1 MAFDFAAAKKRVRRI
16 VHDTLA
22 ITAEYDDADTVEP
35 VPLRVRW
42 HYKQTVVGDLEAQ
55 GYPQSI
61 DTINKVVFDREE
73 LAAKNVVISRGG
85 RLKFTADGFGNAVVA
100 VDTKDTMAG
109 PTEEI
114 WYVGRQPDGELNP

>member
-1 MAFDFAAAKKRVRRI
+1 MAFDFAAAKARTRRI

-22 ITAEYDDADTVEP
+22 IAAEYDDADLVVP

-42 HYKQTVVGDLEAQ
+42 HYKQTVVGDLETQ
-55 GYPQSI
+55 GFPQSI
-61 DTINKVVFDREE
+61 DTINKVIFDRAE
-73 LAAKNVVISRGG
+73 LTVKGVTISRGG
-85 RLKFTADGFGNAVVA
+85 RLKITADGFGNAVLA
-100 VDTKDTMAG
+100 IDTQDAMAG